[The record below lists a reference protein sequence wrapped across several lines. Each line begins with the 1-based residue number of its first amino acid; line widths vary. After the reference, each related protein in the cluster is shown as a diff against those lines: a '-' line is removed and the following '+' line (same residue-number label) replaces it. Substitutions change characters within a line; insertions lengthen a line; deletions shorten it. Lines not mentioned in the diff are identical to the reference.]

1 MKVCTDACILGAWF
15 ALKIPDVATVL
26 DIGSGTG
33 LQMLML
39 AQKSEAEIHGIEIDL
54 GAFKQ
59 LQQNIKTSK
68 WKERLKVFPGDART
82 YRFPCEYDFIISN
95 PPFYEKDLKADAE
108 EANVARHSKAL
119 TFSDLIKIVDQ
130 YLLPH
135 GSFGVL
141 LPMHRMEEFIISC
154 ESQSLFLAEKLLIR
168 QTPTHEYFRAVL
180 RFSRFRQGFI
190 PEAELV
196 IQRDNGLYSREFTEL
211 LRPYYL
217 NM

>member
-15 ALKIPDVATVL
+15 APKIPDLATVL

-39 AQKSEAEIHGIEIDL
+39 AQKSESEIHGIEIDL
-54 GAFKQ
+54 GAFRQ
-59 LQQNIKTSK
+59 LQQNIRASK
-68 WKERLKVFPGDART
+68 WKDRLKVFPGDART
-82 YRFPCEYDFIISN
+82 YRFPCQYDFIISN
-95 PPFYEKDLKADAE
+95 PPFYEKDLRAEEE
-108 EANVARHSKAL
+108 EANLARHSKAL
-119 TFSDLIKIVDQ
+119 TFSELIKIVDQ

-141 LPMHRMEEFIISC
+141 LPMHRMEEFTSDC
-154 ESQSLFLAEKLLIR
+154 EAASLFLAEKLLVR
-168 QTPTHEYFRAVL
+168 QTPRHEFFRAVL
-180 RFSRFRQGFI
+180 RFSRFRQRFI

-211 LRPYYL
+211 MRSYYL